1 LLKLFLLVPPERR
14 FAAHAYPGAYPDQ
27 GDGVCLLLAEWRI
40 AGDAAS
46 GTYDE
51 QGHGFCPSWS
61 GGHDSEREAQDQ
73 AVSEGTRDCTHAR
86 TFLLEPTC
94 DTHVACHVE
103 KLGAIM
109 EFLKKTRQLCRVR
122 SKVVRSPGDLSLV
135 KNVQAHPNH
144 GVTNFFP
151 FSVDRQ
157 S

>member
-1 LLKLFLLVPPERR
+1 MGQPRPESHVRE
-14 FAAHAYPGAYPDQ
+14 HA
-27 GDGVCLLLAEWRI
+27 
-40 AGDAAS
+40 
-46 GTYDE
+46 
-51 QGHGFCPSWS
+51 
-61 GGHDSEREAQDQ
+61 GGE
-73 AVSEGTRDCTHAR
+73 
-86 TFLLEPTC
+86 
-94 DTHVACHVE
+94 HVACHVE
-103 KLGAIM
+103 KQGAIM